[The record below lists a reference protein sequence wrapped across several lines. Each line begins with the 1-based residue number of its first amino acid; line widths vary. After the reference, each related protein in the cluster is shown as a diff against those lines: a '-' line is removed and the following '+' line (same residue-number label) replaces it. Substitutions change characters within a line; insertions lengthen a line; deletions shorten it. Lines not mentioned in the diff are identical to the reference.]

1 MTSIQ
6 QDPAENARAALLR
19 LAPHLLGRV
28 RRGVVGSS
36 RYAQKLRA
44 AIRNAARPIPIG
56 TPGECE
62 ECGEHHV
69 RLVGGVCPLCRD
81 GR

>member
-1 MTSIQ
+1 MA
-6 QDPAENARAALLR
+6 DDVDAANER
-19 LAPHLLGRV
+19 IEFHR
-28 RRGVVGSS
+28 
-36 RYAQKLRA
+36 QA
-44 AIRNAARPIPIG
+44 AIRNAARPIPTG